1 MNSFDEMLNVDVL
14 LKIDVIWWSLLVF
27 FLRMEIEV
35 GDGKR

>member
-1 MNSFDEMLNVDVL
+1 MNSFDEMLKVVL